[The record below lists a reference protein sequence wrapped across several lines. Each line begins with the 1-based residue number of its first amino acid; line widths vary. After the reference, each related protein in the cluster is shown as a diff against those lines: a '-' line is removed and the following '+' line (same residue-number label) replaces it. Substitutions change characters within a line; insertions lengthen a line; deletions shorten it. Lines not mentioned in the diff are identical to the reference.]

1 MVLNDV
7 DCVLKVLVEICVQ
20 GRLEEA
26 RKFTITILIVTNY
39 SLLLFIFFFYFH
51 HYTGSSPKE
60 HNQTHHLVGVRVFL
74 SSVHL
79 CPGR

>member
-39 SLLLFIFFFYFH
+39 SLLLFIFFFISIIIQAPLQRN
-51 HYTGSSPKE
+51 TIRL
-60 HNQTHHLVGVRVFL
+60 TIL
-74 SSVHL
+74 
-79 CPGR
+79 